1 MSYYR
6 SRDLKKHSTNCY
18 PFNEYNK
25 IQESFQQSFNTN
37 SPHEKNNI
45 EYFQQSFNTNSPHEK
60 NNSQYFQQ
68 SFNTNSPH
76 EKNNIEYFQQ
86 NFHQNVEKKVETED
100 DKKSVI
106 IYENK
111 ILNGVNPLIWGPS
124 FWFTLHNGSIRYALK
139 PSPILK
145 ERMKQFVLNIP
156 IMIPCEKCADHAQ
169 FYIESHYDKIDEIVS
184 SKSNLFEFFWKFHNE
199 VNSRLNKT
207 HITLQKAYDIY
218 NGKIEMKCLKY

>member
-6 SRDLKKHSTNCY
+6 SRDLKTHSTNDY

-25 IQESFQQSFNTN
+25 IQENFQQSFNTN
-37 SPHEKNNI
+37 SPQ
-45 EYFQQSFNTNSPHEK
+45 FQQSFNTNSQQEK
-60 NNSQYFQQ
+60 NKIEYFQQ
-68 SFNTNSPH
+68 NFNTNSQH

-86 NFHQNVEKKVETED
+86 NFHQNVSQNIEKED
-100 DKKSVI
+100 DNKTVI

-111 ILNGVNPLIWGPS
+111 LLNGVNPLIWGPS
-124 FWFTLHNGSIRYALK
+124 FWFTLHNGSLRYALK

-199 VNSRLNKT
+199 VNSRLNKQQ
-207 HITLQKAYDIY
+207 ITLQKAYDIY